1 MSYVIILQQ
10 RKGNNMSFLQ
20 VVTASTPVLAVFLFL
35 VLLRLPA
42 AKAMPISFLITVI
55 LSLFVWK
62 MPSVQVAAATIE
74 GVIVAI
80 SILWIIFGAILL
92 LNTLTKSGAMDTIR
106 SGFLGITRDRRVQVI
121 IIAWLFGAFI
131 EGAAGFGTPAAIGA
145 PLLVALGFPPLVA
158 VVVALVADSSPV
170 SFGAVGTPIIVGVD
184 QGLREGNAVAERVQ
198 HVIGTADLSSF
209 LQTLAKQ
216 AVSFDIIIGTFIP
229 LILVLILTRFF
240 GENRSWKEG
249 FEIWKFALF
258 AGLSF
263 TVPAF
268 LVASFLGPEF
278 PSMIGGLIGLAI
290 VVPAAKKGFLL
301 PKEPWDFKKTDEHQ
315 TATSV
320 KKSDMPLLLAWMP
333 YILVAII
340 LVLTRLQNLP
350 LKAWLRSVKLQFN
363 NILGTNISTAIEPLY
378 LPGTI
383 FLVVIVITIFMHKM
397 KREDVLATMKESA
410 YTLIGSAIAL
420 GTAVP
425 MVRIFINSGVN
436 DAGLASMP
444 IELASMV
451 ASAVGAAWPLVAP
464 LIGALGSFISGSA
477 TFSNMMFSLFQF
489 SIADQ
494 IQVPHHIVI
503 AGQMLGANAGNMVCV
518 LNVVA
523 AASVVGLAGKEGT
536 IIRMTLI
543 PMLYYVL
550 MTGMLSLLL
559 IYVF

>member
-1 MSYVIILQQ
+1 MNLLQ
-10 RKGNNMSFLQ
+10 LL
-20 VVTASTPVLAVFLFL
+20 TASTPVLAVFIFL

-42 AKAMPISFLITVI
+42 AKAMPISLIITVV
-55 LSLFVWK
+55 LSLLVWK
-62 MPSVQVAAATIE
+62 MPAIQVAAATVE
-74 GVIVAI
+74 GFIVAI

-92 LNTLTKSGAMDTIR
+92 LNTLTKSGAMNAIR
-106 SGFLGITRDRRVQVI
+106 SGFLGITKDRRVQVI

-145 PLLVALGFPPLVA
+145 PLLVALGFPPLAA

-184 QGLREGNAVAERVQ
+184 QGLREGHSVAAQVQ
-198 HVIGTADLSSF
+198 QVIGTNDLSSF

-216 AVSFDIIIGTFIP
+216 AVSFDLILGTLIP

-249 FEIWKFALF
+249 LQIWKFALF

-268 LVASFLGPEF
+268 IVATFLGPEF

-301 PKEPWDFKKTDEHQ
+301 PKEPWDFKKNEQAETVVE
-315 TATSV
+315 T
-320 KKSDMPLLLAWMP
+320 KIEKNMPLFLAWMP
-333 YILVAII
+333 YIFVAII

-350 LKAWLRSVKLQFN
+350 LKAWLRSVKLEFN
-363 NILGTNISTAIEPLY
+363 HILGTNISTSIEPLY

-383 FLVVIVITIFMHKM
+383 FLVVILITIFMHRM
-397 KREDVLATMKESA
+397 KREEVVATFKESA
-410 YTLIGSAIAL
+410 QTLVGSAIAL

-425 MVRIFINSGVN
+425 MVRIFINSGIN
-436 DAGLASMP
+436 EAGLASMP
-444 IELASMV
+444 LELASMV
-451 ASAVGAAWPLVAP
+451 ASAVGAGWPMVAP
-464 LIGALGSFISGSA
+464 LIGSLGSFISGSA

-489 SIADQ
+489 SVADQ
-494 IQVPHHIVI
+494 INVPHHLVL

-536 IIRMTLI
+536 IIRMTLG

-550 MTGMLSLLL
+550 MTGLFSMLL